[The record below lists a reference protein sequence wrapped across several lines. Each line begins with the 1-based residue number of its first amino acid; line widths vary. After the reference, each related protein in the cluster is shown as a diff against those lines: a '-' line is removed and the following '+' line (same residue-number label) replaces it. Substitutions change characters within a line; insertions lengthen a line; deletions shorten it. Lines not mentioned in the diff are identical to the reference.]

1 MKFTRA
7 IVRKPC
13 KSMVRG
19 LTTAGLGPPDPE
31 LALIQHAGYVRALES
46 CGLAVTMLDADDDY
60 PDSTFV
66 EDAALLTRA
75 CAIITNPGA
84 PSRRGETDSIRAALS
99 EFYTEI
105 EEIRAPGTVEGGD
118 IMMVRDR
125 FYIGLSARTNP
136 EGARQVIEILARHSL
151 SSSTVSFGEMLHL
164 KTGIAYLENDTVAAT
179 GEYLEI
185 EEFKKFK
192 RIEIDADE
200 AYAANCLWLNGTVLM
215 AAGYPKAAD
224 RIAAAGYPVIEVDVS
239 EFCKLDGGLSC
250 LSLRF

>member
-1 MKFTRA
+1 MFTQA

-13 KSMVRG
+13 KRMTHG
-19 LTTAGLGPPDPE
+19 LSTAGLGPPDPE
-31 LALIQHAGYVRALES
+31 LALIQHADYVRALEA
-46 CGLAVTMLDADDDY
+46 CGLTVTVLEADERY

-75 CAIITNPGA
+75 CAVITRPGA

-99 EFYTEI
+99 GFYTEI

-118 IMMVRDR
+118 IMMVGDH
-125 FYIGLSARTNP
+125 FYIGVSKRTNP
-136 EGARQVIEILARHSL
+136 EGARQVIEILMRYGL
-151 SSSTVSFGEMLHL
+151 SGSMVSFGEMLHL
-164 KTGIAYLENDTVAAT
+164 KTGIAYLENDTIAAA

-185 EEFKKFK
+185 EEFRKFT

-200 AYAANCLWLNGTVLM
+200 AYAANCLWLNGTVLV
-215 AAGYPKAAD
+215 AAGFPRAAN
-224 RIAAAGYPVIEVDVS
+224 RIAAAGYPIIEVEVS
-239 EFCKLDGGLSC
+239 EFRKLDGGLSC